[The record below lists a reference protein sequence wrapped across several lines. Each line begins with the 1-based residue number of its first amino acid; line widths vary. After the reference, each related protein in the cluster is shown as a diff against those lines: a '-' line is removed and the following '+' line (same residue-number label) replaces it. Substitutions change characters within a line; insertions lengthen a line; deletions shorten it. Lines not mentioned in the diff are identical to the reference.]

1 MRRLLIANRGEIAR
15 RIQRTCRALGVETVA
30 VFSEPDRAAPFV
42 READLAVAL
51 GGATPAE
58 SYLRAEAIVDAAR
71 RAGADAV
78 HPGYGFLSEN
88 AAFAAA
94 CRDAGLVFV
103 GPGPDAIAAM
113 GSKLE
118 AKRRMQA
125 AGVPQLPS
133 RALDADAAPAS
144 FAALADELGL
154 PLLVKAS
161 AGGGGRGMR
170 IVRDVAALPEAVAS
184 ARREALSAF
193 GDATVYLE
201 RYLEGARHVEVQI
214 FGDAHGR
221 VVHLYERECS
231 VQRRHQKIVEE
242 APSPA
247 VDAALREA
255 ICKAAV
261 AAGEAIGYQSAGTV
275 EFLLAPSGEF
285 FFLEVNT
292 RLQVEHPVTEAVTG
306 LDLVRMQLDVARG
319 GRLPAQHDVPPM
331 RGWAIE
337 ARLYAE
343 DPQRGFAPSTGTL
356 HRFAIGPARGVRV
369 DAGVEDGSEVS
380 VHYDPMLAKVIAW
393 ARTREEAADRLAA
406 ALARARLHGPRT
418 NRDLLVRI
426 LRHPEWRRG
435 AADTH
440 FLERHDPAA
449 LGAPLC
455 DAAGERLHALAAALA
470 LQAARRAEAP
480 VLASL
485 PSGWRNVPSQD
496 QLQAFEGESGRLEVR
511 YRFARDGLRARVGGE
526 ALAPLRL
533 HAAGADAVDLEVA
546 GVRRRVAVHCA
557 GEHVYVDGDLGSSRL
572 RALPRFAEPEAA
584 LAAGSLVAPMPGLV
598 TQVRVAAGDV
608 VAKGDVLVVL
618 EAMKMEQPIRA
629 PHAGRV
635 VEVRAAE
642 GRQVDA
648 GFVLAVLEAAEE
660 EAG

>member
-15 RIQRTCRALGVETVA
+15 RVQRTCRAMGIETVA
-30 VFSEPDRAAPFV
+30 VFSEPDRDAPFV

-58 SYLRAEAIVDAAR
+58 SYLRGDAIVDAAR

-103 GPGPDAIAAM
+103 GPTPEAIAAM

-118 AKRRMQA
+118 AKRLLQA

-133 RALDADAAPAS
+133 RTLEPDAPRAAIER
-144 FAALADELGL
+144 LGRELGL
-154 PLLVKAS
+154 PVLVKAS

-170 IVRDVAALPEAVAS
+170 VVREAGALAEAVGSAS
-184 ARREALSAF
+184 REALSGF

-231 VQRRHQKIVEE
+231 IQRRHQKIVEE

-247 VDAALREA
+247 LSAALRES

-261 AAGEAIGYQSAGTV
+261 ATGEAIGYRSAGTV
-275 EFLLAPSGEF
+275 EFLLASSGEF

-306 LDLVRMQLDVARG
+306 LDLVRLQLEIAEG
-319 GRLPAQHDVPPM
+319 GRLPAQHELPAL
-331 RGWAIE
+331 RGHAIE
-337 ARLYAE
+337 VRLYAE
-343 DPQRGFAPSTGTL
+343 DPEHGFAPATGRL
-356 HRFAIGPARGVRV
+356 HRFAIDAAPNVRV
-369 DAGVEDGSEVS
+369 DAGVEDGSDVS

-393 ARTREEAADRLAA
+393 ADGRDEAADRLAA

-418 NRDLLVRI
+418 NRDLLVRV
-426 LRHPEWRRG
+426 LRHPEFRRG
-435 AADTH
+435 ATDTH
-440 FLERHDPAA
+440 FLERCGLPALA
-449 LGAPLC
+449 APLC
-455 DAAGERLHALAAALA
+455 DASGERLHAAAAALA
-470 LQAARRAEAP
+470 LQAGRRAAAA
-480 VLASL
+480 VLAGL
-485 PSGWRNVPSQD
+485 PSGWRNVPAAD
-496 QLQAFEGESGRLEVR
+496 QVQELEGAGGARLEVR
-511 YRFARDGLRARVGGE
+511 YRFARKGLHAAVGGE
-526 ALAPLRL
+526 ALPALRV
-533 HAAGADAVDLEVA
+533 HAARPDLVDLEVG
-546 GVRRRVAVHCA
+546 GVRRRFAVHAA
-557 GEHVYVDGDLGSSRL
+557 GERVYVDSDLGASELRL
-572 RALPRFAEPEAA
+572 LPRFAEPEAE

-598 TQVRVAAGDV
+598 TQVCVALGDA

-635 VEVRAAE
+635 AELRAAA
-642 GRQVDA
+642 GQQVEA
-648 GFVLAVLEAAEE
+648 GAVLAVIEE
-660 EAG
+660 EAA